1 LALKAISDLRAPILA
16 GTVASITGTAAT
28 TAIFLSAFVAIGAT
42 KEQTVSM
49 VALMLVFY
57 GALSMILSWRFKMP
71 LSVVWSTPG
80 AALLAGS
87 SITGIGFN
95 NAMGGILVTGLLLA
109 LTGLWPKLGEIVS
122 AIPKSIASAMLAG
135 VIFSF
140 CVAPF
145 AASASYPALVIPVIA
160 VWVLLYWLAPLWA
173 SPVAIVLAF
182 TLIGLN
188 QGLVVS
194 ASDWLVNVSL
204 IQPLFN
210 LGSIFT
216 IAIPLYLVA
225 MASQNIPGI
234 AIMNS
239 YGYKVPFR
247 ASLVATGL
255 GTVVASFIGG
265 FVMNLA
271 AITAALNANEQAHK
285 DPSKRWIASVS
296 GGVVYIIFAFF
307 TGIAVA
313 FVYQTPRELLLA
325 ASGLALLPTI
335 VNAFNVMVE
344 KTDERLP
351 AVITFL
357 IASSGIAFFQV
368 GAAFWAILVGLLV
381 IQLLRL
387 RRPFSTEA

>member
-1 LALKAISDLRAPILA
+1 LASKAADLRAPIIA

-42 KEQTVSM
+42 KAQTVSM
-49 VALMLVFY
+49 VAIMLVFY
-57 GALSMILSWRFKMP
+57 GSLSIFLSWRFKMP

-87 SITGIGFN
+87 SLSGIGFN
-95 NAMGGILVTGLLLA
+95 NAMGGVLVCGLLLA

-145 AASASYPALVIPVIA
+145 AASAQYPMLVLPVIA
-160 VWVLLYWLAPLWA
+160 VWIILYWLAPLWA
-173 SPVAIVLAF
+173 SPIAIVLAF
-182 TLIGLN
+182 TLIAFN
-188 QGLVVS
+188 QGLSVS
-194 ASDWLVNVSL
+194 ASDWLITVELV
-204 IQPLFN
+204 QPSFN
-210 LGSIFT
+210 LASVFT
-216 IAIPLYLVA
+216 IALPLYLVA

-247 ASLVATGL
+247 ASLTTTGL
-255 GTVVASFIGG
+255 GTVVASFLGG

-285 DPSKRWIASVS
+285 DPAKRWIASVS
-296 GGVVYIIFAFF
+296 GGVVYWIFAIF
-307 TGIAVA
+307 TGVAVA
-313 FVYQTPRELLLA
+313 FVYQTPRDLLLA

-344 KTDERLP
+344 TVSERLP

-357 IASSGIAFFQV
+357 IASSGIAFFSV
-368 GAAFWAILVGLLV
+368 GAAFWAILAGLAV
-381 IQLLRL
+381 IQLLKL
-387 RRPFSTEA
+387 KKPFRA

>member
-1 LALKAISDLRAPILA
+1 LASKAADLKAPIIA

-42 KEQTVSM
+42 KAQTVSM
-49 VALMLVFY
+49 VAIMLVFY
-57 GALSMILSWRFKMP
+57 GSLSILLSWRFKMP

-87 SITGIGFN
+87 SLSGIGFN
-95 NAMGGILVTGLLLA
+95 NAMGGILVCGLLLA

-145 AASASYPALVIPVIA
+145 AASAQYPVLVLPVIA
-160 VWVLLYWLAPLWA
+160 AWIILYWLAPLWA

-182 TLIGLN
+182 TLIGFN
-188 QGLVVS
+188 QGLSVT
-194 ASDWLVNVSL
+194 AADWLITVELVQPEFSL
-204 IQPLFN
+204 A
-210 LGSIFT
+210 SVFT
-216 IAIPLYLVA
+216 IALPLYLVA

-247 ASLVATGL
+247 AALTTTGL
-255 GTVVASFIGG
+255 GTIVASFLGG

-285 DPSKRWIASVS
+285 DPSKRWIASVT
-296 GGVVYIIFAFF
+296 GGVLYWIFAVF
-307 TGIAVA
+307 TGVAVA
-313 FVYQTPRELLLA
+313 FVYQTPRDLLLA

-344 KTDERLP
+344 TVSERLP

-357 IASSGIAFFQV
+357 IASSGIAFFSV
-368 GAAFWAILVGLLV
+368 GAAFWAILAGLAV
-381 IQLLRL
+381 IQLLKL
-387 RRPFSTEA
+387 KKPFKV

>member
-1 LALKAISDLRAPILA
+1 LAIKAISDLRAPILA

-57 GALSMILSWRFKMP
+57 GVLSILLSWRFKMP

-87 SITGIGFN
+87 SVSGIGFEN
-95 NAMGGILVTGLLLA
+95 VMGGILVCGLLLA
-109 LTGLWPKLGEIVS
+109 LTGLWPKLGELVS
-122 AIPKSIASAMLAG
+122 SIPKSIASAMLAG

-145 AASASYPALVIPVIA
+145 AASAQYPMLVIPVIV
-160 VWVLLYWLAPLWA
+160 VWITLYWLAPLWA

-194 ASDWLVNVSL
+194 ASDWFVSVSL
-204 IQPLFN
+204 VQPSFN
-210 LGSIFT
+210 LASIFT

-247 ASLVATGL
+247 ASLVTTGL
-255 GTVVASFIGG
+255 GTVVASFLGG

-285 DPSKRWIASVS
+285 DPAKRWIASVS
-296 GGVVYIIFAFF
+296 GGIVYLLFALFA
-307 TGIAVA
+307 GVAVA
-313 FVYQTPRELLLA
+313 FVYQTPRDLLLA

-335 VNAFNVMVE
+335 VNSFNVMVE
-344 KTDERLP
+344 KASERLP

-357 IASSGIAFFQV
+357 IASSGIAFFSV
-368 GAAFWAILVGLLV
+368 GAAFWAILVGLIV
-381 IQLLRL
+381 IQLLKIKN
-387 RRPFSTEA
+387 PFSSKA

>member
-1 LALKAISDLRAPILA
+1 MASKAADLKAPIIA

-42 KEQTVSM
+42 KAQTVSM
-49 VALMLVFY
+49 VAIMLVFY
-57 GALSMILSWRFKMP
+57 GSLSILLSWRFKMP

-87 SITGIGFN
+87 SVTGIGFN
-95 NAMGGILVTGLLLA
+95 NAMGGILVCGLLLA

-145 AASASYPALVIPVIA
+145 AASADYPMLVLPVIA
-160 VWVLLYWLAPLWA
+160 VWLMLYWLAPVWA

-188 QGLVVS
+188 QGLSVS
-194 ASDWLVNVSL
+194 AADWLITVELV
-204 IQPLFN
+204 QPSFN
-210 LGSIFT
+210 LASIFT
-216 IAIPLYLVA
+216 IALPLYLVA

-247 ASLVATGL
+247 ASLTTTGL
-255 GTVVASFIGG
+255 GTVVASFLGG

-285 DPSKRWIASVS
+285 DPSKRWLASVS
-296 GGVVYIIFAFF
+296 GGVVYWIFAVF
-307 TGIAVA
+307 TGVAVA
-313 FVYQTPRELLLA
+313 FVYQTPRDLLLA

-344 KTDERLP
+344 TASERLP

-357 IASSGIAFFQV
+357 IASSGVAFFSV
-368 GAAFWAILVGLLV
+368 GAAFWAILAGLAV
-381 IQLLRL
+381 IQLLKL
-387 RRPFSTEA
+387 KKPFRA

>member
-1 LALKAISDLRAPILA
+1 MATKAISDIKAPILA

-57 GALSMILSWRFKMP
+57 GVLSILLSWKFKMP

-80 AALLAGS
+80 AALLAS
-87 SITGIGFN
+87 SSVSGIGFN
-95 NAMGGILVTGLLLA
+95 NAMGGILVCGLLLA
-109 LTGLWPKLGEIVS
+109 LTGLWPKLGELVS

-145 AASASYPALVIPVIA
+145 AASAQYPMLVIPVIV
-160 VWVLLYWLAPLWA
+160 VWVTLYWLAPLWA

-194 ASDWLVNVSL
+194 ASDWFVSVSL
-204 IQPLFN
+204 VQPSFN
-210 LGSIFT
+210 LASIFT
-216 IAIPLYLVA
+216 IALPLYLVA

-239 YGYKVPFR
+239 YGFKVPFR
-247 ASLVATGL
+247 ASLVTTGL
-255 GTVVASFIGG
+255 GTVMASFLGG

-285 DPSKRWIASVS
+285 DPAKRWIASVS
-296 GGVVYIIFAFF
+296 GGVVYLVFALFA
-307 TGIAVA
+307 GIAVA
-313 FVYQTPRELLLA
+313 FVYQTPRDLLLA

-335 VNAFNVMVE
+335 VNAFNTMVE
-344 KTDERLP
+344 KASERLP

-357 IASSGIAFFQV
+357 IASSGIAFFSV
-368 GAAFWAILVGLLV
+368 GAAFWAILVGLVV
-381 IQLLRL
+381 IQVLKLKN
-387 RRPFSTEA
+387 PFTSNA

>member
-1 LALKAISDLRAPILA
+1 MAPKAADLRAPIIA

-42 KEQTVSM
+42 KAQTVSM
-49 VALMLVFY
+49 VAIMLVFY
-57 GALSMILSWRFKMP
+57 GSLSILLSWRFKMP

-87 SITGIGFN
+87 SLTGIGFN
-95 NAMGGILVTGLLLA
+95 NAMGGVLVCGLLIA

-145 AASASYPALVIPVIA
+145 AASAQYPMLVLPVIA
-160 VWVLLYWLAPLWA
+160 VWIILYWLVPLWA

-182 TLIGLN
+182 TLIGFN
-188 QGLVVS
+188 QGLSVS
-194 ASDWLVNVSL
+194 ASDWLITVELV
-204 IQPLFN
+204 QPSFN
-210 LGSIFT
+210 LASIFT
-216 IAIPLYLVA
+216 IAVPLYLVA

-239 YGYKVPFR
+239 YGFKVPFR
-247 ASLVATGL
+247 ASLTTTGL
-255 GTVVASFIGG
+255 GTVVASFLGG

-296 GGVVYIIFAFF
+296 GGVVYWIFAIF
-307 TGIAVA
+307 TGVAVA
-313 FVYQTPRELLLA
+313 FVYQTPRDLLLA

-344 KTDERLP
+344 TTSERLP

-357 IASSGIAFFQV
+357 IASSGIVFFSV
-368 GAAFWAILVGLLV
+368 GAAFWAILAGLAV
-381 IQLLRL
+381 IQLLKL
-387 RRPFSTEA
+387 KKPFRT

>member
-1 LALKAISDLRAPILA
+1 M
-16 GTVASITGTAAT
+16 
-28 TAIFLSAFVAIGAT
+28 VAI
-42 KEQTVSM
+42 
-49 VALMLVFY
+49 MLVFY
-57 GALSMILSWRFKMP
+57 GALSILLSWRFKMP

-87 SITGIGFN
+87 SLSGIGFN
-95 NAMGGILVTGLLLA
+95 NAMGGILLCGLLLA
-109 LTGLWPKLGEIVS
+109 LTGLWPKLGEVVS

-145 AASASYPALVIPVIA
+145 AASAEYPMLVLPVIA
-160 VWVLLYWLAPLWA
+160 VWIILYWLAPLWA

-182 TLIGLN
+182 TLIGFN
-188 QGLVVS
+188 QGLSVS
-194 ASDWLVNVSL
+194 AADWLITVELV
-204 IQPLFN
+204 QPTFN
-210 LGSIFT
+210 LASVFT
-216 IAIPLYLVA
+216 IALPLYLVA

-247 ASLVATGL
+247 ASLTTTGL
-255 GTVVASFIGG
+255 GTVVASFLGG

-285 DPSKRWIASVS
+285 DPAKRWIASVS
-296 GGVVYIIFAFF
+296 GGVVYWIFAIF
-307 TGIAVA
+307 TGVAVA
-313 FVYQTPRELLLA
+313 FVYQTPRDLLLA

-344 KTDERLP
+344 TVSERLP

-357 IASSGIAFFQV
+357 IASSGIAFFSV
-368 GAAFWAILVGLLV
+368 GAAFWAILAGLAV
-381 IQLLRL
+381 IRLLKL
-387 RRPFSTEA
+387 KKPFKA

>member
-1 LALKAISDLRAPILA
+1 MALKAISDLRAPILA

-57 GALSMILSWRFKMP
+57 GALSIILSWRFKMP

-204 IQPLFN
+204 IQPSFN

>member
-1 LALKAISDLRAPILA
+1 MASKAADLKAPIIA

-42 KEQTVSM
+42 KAQTVSM
-49 VALMLVFY
+49 VAIMLVFY
-57 GALSMILSWRFKMP
+57 GALSILLSWRFKMP

-87 SITGIGFN
+87 SVTGIGFN
-95 NAMGGILVTGLLLA
+95 NAMGGILVCGLLLA

-145 AASASYPALVIPVIA
+145 AASAQYPMLVLPVIA
-160 VWVLLYWLAPLWA
+160 VWIILYWLAPLWA
-173 SPVAIVLAF
+173 SPIAIVLAF
-182 TLIGLN
+182 TLIAFN
-188 QGLVVS
+188 QGLSVS
-194 ASDWLVNVSL
+194 ASDWLITVELV
-204 IQPLFN
+204 QPSFN
-210 LGSIFT
+210 LASVFT
-216 IAIPLYLVA
+216 IALPSYLVA

-247 ASLVATGL
+247 ASLTTTGL
-255 GTVVASFIGG
+255 GTVVASFLGG

-285 DPSKRWIASVS
+285 DPAKRWIASVS
-296 GGVVYIIFAFF
+296 GGVVYWVFAIFA
-307 TGIAVA
+307 GVAVA
-313 FVYQTPRELLLA
+313 FVYQTPRDLLLA

-344 KTDERLP
+344 TVSERLP

-357 IASSGIAFFQV
+357 IASSGIAFFSV
-368 GAAFWAILVGLLV
+368 GAAFWAILAGLAV
-381 IQLLRL
+381 IQLLKL
-387 RRPFSTEA
+387 KKPFKA

>member
-1 LALKAISDLRAPILA
+1 MASKAADLKAPIIA

-42 KEQTVSM
+42 KAQTVSM
-49 VALMLVFY
+49 VAIMLVFY
-57 GALSMILSWRFKMP
+57 GALSILLSWRFKMP

-87 SITGIGFN
+87 SVTGIGFN
-95 NAMGGILVTGLLLA
+95 NAMGGILVCGLLLA

-145 AASASYPALVIPVIA
+145 AASADYPMLVLPVIA
-160 VWVLLYWLAPLWA
+160 VWLILYWLAPLWA

-188 QGLVVS
+188 QGLSVS
-194 ASDWLVNVSL
+194 AADWLITVELV
-204 IQPLFN
+204 QPSFN
-210 LGSIFT
+210 LASIFT
-216 IAIPLYLVA
+216 IALPLYLVT

-247 ASLVATGL
+247 ASLTTTGL
-255 GTVVASFIGG
+255 GTVVASFLGG
-265 FVMNLA
+265 FAMNLA

-296 GGVVYIIFAFF
+296 GGVVYWIFAIF

-313 FVYQTPRELLLA
+313 FVYQTPRDLLLA

-344 KTDERLP
+344 TASERLP

-357 IASSGIAFFQV
+357 IASSGIAFFSV
-368 GAAFWAILVGLLV
+368 GAAFWAILAGLAV
-381 IQLLRL
+381 IQLLKL
-387 RRPFSTEA
+387 KKPFRA

>member
-1 LALKAISDLRAPILA
+1 MASKAADLKAPIIA

-42 KEQTVSM
+42 KAQTVSM
-49 VALMLVFY
+49 VAIMLVFY
-57 GALSMILSWRFKMP
+57 GSLSILLSWRFKMP

-87 SITGIGFN
+87 SVTGIGFN
-95 NAMGGILVTGLLLA
+95 NAMGGILVCGLLLA

-145 AASASYPALVIPVIA
+145 AASADYPMLVLPVIA
-160 VWVLLYWLAPLWA
+160 VWLILYWLAPVWA

-188 QGLVVS
+188 QGLSVS
-194 ASDWLVNVSL
+194 AADWLITVELV
-204 IQPLFN
+204 QPSFN
-210 LGSIFT
+210 LASIFT
-216 IAIPLYLVA
+216 IALPLYLVA

-247 ASLVATGL
+247 ASLTTTGL
-255 GTVVASFIGG
+255 GTVVASFLGG

-296 GGVVYIIFAFF
+296 GGVVYWIFAVF

-313 FVYQTPRELLLA
+313 FVYQTPRDLLLA

-344 KTDERLP
+344 TASERLP

-357 IASSGIAFFQV
+357 IASSGVAFFSV
-368 GAAFWAILVGLLV
+368 GAAFWAILAGLAV
-381 IQLLRL
+381 IQLLKL
-387 RRPFSTEA
+387 KRPGRA

>member
-1 LALKAISDLRAPILA
+1 MALKAISDLRAPILA

-57 GALSMILSWRFKMP
+57 GALSIILSWRFKMP

-204 IQPLFN
+204 IQPSFN

-216 IAIPLYLVA
+216 IAIPLYFVA

>member
-1 LALKAISDLRAPILA
+1 MASKAADLRAPIIA

-42 KEQTVSM
+42 KSQTVSM
-49 VALMLVFY
+49 VAIMLVFY
-57 GALSMILSWRFKMP
+57 GSLSILLSWRFKMP

-87 SITGIGFN
+87 SLSGIGFN
-95 NAMGGILVTGLLLA
+95 NAMGGILVCGLLLA
-109 LTGLWPKLGEIVS
+109 LTGLWPRLGEIVS

-145 AASASYPALVIPVIA
+145 AASAQYPMLVLPVIA
-160 VWVLLYWLAPLWA
+160 AWIILYWLAPLWA

-182 TLIGLN
+182 TLIGFN
-188 QGLVVS
+188 QGLSVT
-194 ASDWLVNVSL
+194 AADWLITVELVQPEFSL
-204 IQPLFN
+204 A
-210 LGSIFT
+210 SVFT
-216 IAIPLYLVA
+216 IALPLYLVA

-247 ASLVATGL
+247 ASLTTTGL
-255 GTVVASFIGG
+255 GTVVASFLGG

-296 GGVVYIIFAFF
+296 GGVVYWIFAIF
-307 TGIAVA
+307 TGVAVA
-313 FVYQTPRELLLA
+313 FVYQTPRDLLLA

-344 KTDERLP
+344 TASERLP

-357 IASSGIAFFQV
+357 IASSGVAFFSV
-368 GAAFWAILVGLLV
+368 GAAFWAILAGLAV
-381 IQLLRL
+381 IQLLKL
-387 RRPFSTEA
+387 KKPFRA

>member
-16 GTVASITGTAAT
+16 GTVASITGTAAS

-42 KEQTVSM
+42 QEQTVSM

-57 GALSMILSWRFKMP
+57 GALSIILSWRFKMP

-145 AASASYPALVIPVIA
+145 AASASYPALVLPVIA

-204 IQPLFN
+204 VQPTLN

-247 ASLVATGL
+247 ASLVTTGL

-271 AITAALNANEQAHK
+271 AITAALNANEHAHK

-296 GGVVYIIFAFF
+296 GGVVYIIFALF

-344 KTDERLP
+344 KADERLP

-381 IQLLRL
+381 IQLLKL
-387 RRPFSTEA
+387 RRPF

>member
-1 LALKAISDLRAPILA
+1 MASKVADLRAPIIA

-42 KEQTVSM
+42 KTQTVSM
-49 VALMLVFY
+49 VAIMLVFY
-57 GALSMILSWRFKMP
+57 GALSILLSWRFKMP

-87 SITGIGFN
+87 SLSGIGFN
-95 NAMGGILVTGLLLA
+95 NAMGGILICGLLLA
-109 LTGLWPKLGEIVS
+109 LTGLWPKLGEVVS

-145 AASASYPALVIPVIA
+145 AASAEYPMLVLPVIA
-160 VWVLLYWLAPLWA
+160 VWIILYWLAPLWA

-182 TLIGLN
+182 TLIGFN
-188 QGLVVS
+188 QGLSVS
-194 ASDWLVNVSL
+194 AADWLITVELVQPSFSL
-204 IQPLFN
+204 A
-210 LGSIFT
+210 SIFT
-216 IAIPLYLVA
+216 IALPLYLVA

-239 YGYKVPFR
+239 YGYRVPFR
-247 ASLVATGL
+247 ASLTTTGL
-255 GTVVASFIGG
+255 GTVVASFLGG

-296 GGVVYIIFAFF
+296 GGVVYWIFAIF
-307 TGIAVA
+307 TGVAVA
-313 FVYQTPRELLLA
+313 FVYQTPRDLLLA

-344 KTDERLP
+344 TASERLP

-357 IASSGIAFFQV
+357 IASSGIAFFSV
-368 GAAFWAILVGLLV
+368 GAAFWAILAGLAV
-381 IQLLRL
+381 IQLLKL
-387 RRPFSTEA
+387 KKPFKA